1 MHKTWESLQHVHYPA
16 FQFTRQVYPQ
26 SICWL
31 FVLKFLQVLVQP
43 KSEAGT
49 PDWEDAVSQS
59 TKKSSVK
66 TKATLSLCCNL
77 YGSDCGNRSHV
88 LVISVAPVPF
98 SNETKQ
104 ICAGQDCS
112 NTSKLYFL
120 LGRENDCHLA
130 MHSPN
135 FHKAAQYLVRYAE
148 NHLTLQ
154 SLRFFKCQIIK

>member
-1 MHKTWESLQHVHYPA
+1 MHKTWESLQHVHYPVL
-16 FQFTRQVYPQ
+16 QFTRQVYPQ
-26 SICWL
+26 SIYWF

-66 TKATLSLCCNL
+66 IKATLSLCCNL
-77 YGSDCGNRSHV
+77 QGSDYGNRSHV
-88 LVISVAPVPF
+88 LVISVAPVLF

-112 NTSKLYFL
+112 NTSKFYFFYQAEKMIAIL
-120 LGRENDCHLA
+120 LCI
-130 MHSPN
+130 
-135 FHKAAQYLVRYAE
+135 
-148 NHLTLQ
+148 LQ
-154 SLRFFKCQIIK
+154 TSIRQLRIQSDMLKLFNPPKSQILQVSDH